1 MRLNIRPYSELR
13 IVLAATEQEAYN
25 FVYKGESKE
34 EFFFWLQLHDPK
46 KTSKIRLEA
55 GRTAQMGCGYVRP
68 GTS

>member
-1 MRLNIRPYSELR
+1 MRFNIRPYSELR

-46 KTSKIRLEA
+46 KLAKYGWKLEELLCTT
-55 GRTAQMGCGYVRP
+55 GH
-68 GTS
+68 